1 MYDFNFKVFR
11 KRKLAKL
18 KIASKNV
25 LFKSSVPF
33 VQQKKLVLVFLFA
46 NSQILDYFSVL
57 LFLLNNIH
65 AIDTISTNG
74 TIITGENSGVT
85 GVGVG
90 EGVGGD
96 V

>member
-1 MYDFNFKVFR
+1 M
-11 KRKLAKL
+11 
-18 KIASKNV
+18 
-25 LFKSSVPF
+25 
-33 VQQKKLVLVFLFA
+33 
-46 NSQILDYFSVL
+46 SQILDFSVL

-90 EGVGGD
+90 EGVGAVVWIRVGLRDVAIVGVGD
-96 V
+96 SVGVGVIADAKVLNNSVAGLDVPS